1 MFDTIAVIVGLVI
14 GAGIFQ
20 LPSLVAAQF
29 YSALPIV
36 TVWFLGG
43 ICSAIGA
50 LCFAELATTYPGA
63 GGEYHFLSRAFGRN
77 CGFMFAWA
85 RMSVIQTGS
94 IALLAYILGDY
105 ASELWPLGR
114 HDTAFYA
121 ASAIV
126 ALTALNIAGV
136 RQTKSLQNM
145 LFAAT
150 LLGLLCIIATG
161 AFILPAE
168 VPALPVDAF
177 PETDGLAAALG
188 LAMVFVLLTYG
199 GWNEAAYISAE
210 VQDGPRNIVRAL
222 MIGIAVITLFYVAV
236 NLVYVRV
243 LGPSGMA
250 ESSAI
255 ARDVM
260 AAAVG
265 PVGATFISVLVCL
278 VVLASLNVT
287 ILTGARTNF
296 ALGRDF
302 ALFGF
307 LSGWSEKGSTPVP
320 ALLFQGLI
328 ALALVTFG
336 AMQRDGLEAMVE
348 YLSPVFWLFFLLTG
362 LSLFVLRGRDP
373 DRARPYRVPLYP
385 LIPAL
390 FCLQC
395 AYLLYSSLKYTGT
408 GALVGVGV
416 LLLGLPLLLAAR
428 RAAPG
433 PAFGSD

>member
-1 MFDTIAVIVGLVI
+1 MAI
-14 GAGIFQ
+14 
-20 LPSLVAAQF
+20 
-29 YSALPIV
+29 
-36 TVWFLGG
+36 WFLGG
-43 ICSAIGA
+43 LCSAIGA
-50 LCFAELATTYPGA
+50 LCFAELATTYPSA
-63 GGEYHFLSRAFGRN
+63 GGEYHFLGRAFGRS

-121 ASAIV
+121 ATAIV
-126 ALTALNIAGV
+126 ALTALNVAGV
-136 RQTKSLQNM
+136 RQAKSIQNM

-150 LLGLLCIIATG
+150 LAGLLCIIAAG
-161 AFILPAE
+161 ALILPAE
-168 VPALPVDAF
+168 ASIPADVDAG
-177 PETDGLAAALG
+177 PGGLASALG

-210 VQDGPRNIVRAL
+210 VQDGPRNIIRAL
-222 MIGIAVITLFYVAV
+222 MIGIAVITLFYVTV

-243 LGPSGMA
+243 LGPAGMA

-320 ALLFQGLI
+320 ALLFQGVI
-328 ALALVTFG
+328 ALALVAFG
-336 AMQRDGLEAMVE
+336 AMQRDGLEAIVE

-362 LSLFVLRGRDP
+362 LSLFVLRRRDP
-373 DRARPYRVPLYP
+373 DRVRPFRVPLYP
-385 LIPAL
+385 LVPVL

-395 AYLLYSSLKYTGT
+395 AYLLYSSLNYTGS
-408 GALVGVGV
+408 GALVGIGV

-428 RAAPG
+428 RMAPG
-433 PAFGSD
+433 AAYGSD